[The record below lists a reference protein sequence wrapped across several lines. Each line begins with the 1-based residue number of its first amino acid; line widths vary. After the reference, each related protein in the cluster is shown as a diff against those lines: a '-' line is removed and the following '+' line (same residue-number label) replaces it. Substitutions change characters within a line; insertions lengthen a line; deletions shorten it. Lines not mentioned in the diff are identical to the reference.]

1 MEDSLNGRLSHPEFV
16 CRCVHTRA
24 NQKIMEIT
32 GDYIKF
38 KTRTRQPTGF
48 SVPAVVW
55 RYYGLN
61 PLDPS
66 TPITLHAE
74 RKGREYKG
82 SAYMKSGAEVF
93 AQDPKPSRD
102 PRQARRKITVR
113 LITFAQR
120 LERWPDNVK

>member
-1 MEDSLNGRLSHPEFV
+1 MQARTSKSH
-16 CRCVHTRA
+16 
-24 NQKIMEIT
+24 QKIMEIT
-32 GDYIKF
+32 GDYIEF

-66 TPITLHAE
+66 TPITLYAE

-82 SAYMKSGAEVF
+82 PAYMSSGAEVF

-102 PRQARRKITVR
+102 PRQARPQDHRPPLSSAPNGSKGGLTM
-113 LITFAQR
+113 
-120 LERWPDNVK
+120 